1 MNKRDVWANW
11 EQLVKLDYEKRWYSL
26 IRENYCIWWWEIDLI
41 FEKDDTLVF
50 VEVRVVNYLQDLA
63 NFIWKNK
70 LNFVKKTIN
79 YFIYHNNK
87 YDKDIKIDIAI
98 VKWTEIIDII
108 EDIYFDDNL

>member
-1 MNKRDVWANW
+1 MNKRDVWSIW
-11 EQLVKLDYEKRWYSL
+11 EQLVKLDYEKRGHTL
-26 IRENYCIWWWEIDLI
+26 LRENYTIRWWEIDLI

-63 NFIWKNK
+63 NFISKNK

-87 YDKDIKIDIAI
+87 YDKDIKIDVAV
-98 VKWTEIIDII
+98 VKWTQIIEII
-108 EDIYFDDNL
+108 ENIYFDDNL